1 MKKIL
6 AGIAALVVISGC
18 VLGYMFF
25 IRNNDTDDVQVTKEV
40 TVARGDVTAGV
51 SESSSVSVESLE
63 QSYDLQLNATS
74 VSASVVASYLNLA

>member
-6 AGIAALVVISGC
+6 AGVAALVIISSC

-25 IRNNDTDDVQVTKEV
+25 IKDKDSDNVQVTKEV

-51 SESSSVSVESLE
+51 SESSSVKVESLE
-63 QSYDLQLNATS
+63 QSYDL
-74 VSASVVASYLNLA
+74 